1 MMKLDAMHMLRLT
14 YISFMLDLI
23 FHSWIGDVFEIFS
36 YMKAQV
42 VASLILTNQNYIFS
56 LQGTLA
62 NLSKG
67 ASYVVRVYPT
77 LFSLE

>member
-23 FHSWIGDVFEIFS
+23 FHSWIGDVCETFS

-42 VASLILTNQNYIFS
+42 VVALILRKLELHF
-56 LQGTLA
+56 
-62 NLSKG
+62 
-67 ASYVVRVYPT
+67 
-77 LFSLE
+77 LFTGSAC